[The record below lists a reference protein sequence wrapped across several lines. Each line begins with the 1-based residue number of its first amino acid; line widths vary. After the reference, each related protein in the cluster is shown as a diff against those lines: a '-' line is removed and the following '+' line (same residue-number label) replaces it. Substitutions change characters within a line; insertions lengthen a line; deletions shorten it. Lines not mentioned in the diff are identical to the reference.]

1 MADLADQAWQA
12 REPRSAEL
20 PGAGRAAVAL
30 PLTHNGVS
38 IGALALARRSRG
50 PALFSAAGWSLL
62 MVFGNVAAA
71 ALVNVR
77 LVAQLQ
83 RRAHDLQEQVRE
95 RTAELE
101 QSRDL
106 LRIIFD
112 QLPDGLVLLD
122 DQQRVLMANQA
133 FCASVLGRAP
143 AQVLGL
149 RYPALVADLRQRQAF
164 RREPAAAGRPSWR
177 ASLRAGQGRARW
189 YAVDR
194 YAARTRAGAGTIER
208 WRDVTREQELHQR
221 LLQHEQLASMA
232 RLAASVV
239 HEVGNPLQS
248 VRSCLDLCRE
258 DRALADGTAEYL
270 ALADSELERMSG
282 ILNRLRDLYRPPQL
296 VWELVDLNKLAVAVR
311 HLTARQLASH
321 GVELQIELAPELPP
335 VRAQADPLRQVLLNL
350 LLNAQQAMPS
360 GGTIAISTL
369 AGQGE
374 PGCSLRVS
382 DTGAGIAPER
392 LAQIFDPFASSKPQ
406 GLGLGLYISR
416 QVVEQHGGSITIAST
431 LGAGTTV
438 TVWLPYREEIS
449 DGAETY
455 ATAG

>member
-1 MADLADQAWQA
+1 
-12 REPRSAEL
+12 
-20 PGAGRAAVAL
+20 
-30 PLTHNGVS
+30 
-38 IGALALARRSRG
+38 
-50 PALFSAAGWSLL
+50 
-62 MVFGNVAAA
+62 
-71 ALVNVR
+71 
-77 LVAQLQ
+77 
-83 RRAHDLQEQVRE
+83 
-95 RTAELE
+95 
-101 QSRDL
+101 
-106 LRIIFD
+106 
-112 QLPDGLVLLD
+112 
-122 DQQRVLMANQA
+122 
-133 FCASVLGRAP
+133 
-143 AQVLGL
+143 
-149 RYPALVADLRQRQAF
+149 
-164 RREPAAAGRPSWR
+164 
-177 ASLRAGQGRARW
+177 
-189 YAVDR
+189 
-194 YAARTRAGAGTIER
+194 
-208 WRDVTREQELHQR
+208 
-221 LLQHEQLASMA
+221 
-232 RLAASVV
+232 
-239 HEVGNPLQS
+239 
-248 VRSCLDLCRE
+248 
-258 DRALADGTAEYL
+258 
-270 ALADSELERMSG
+270 MSG